1 MRGQRPTTL
10 RAVFEECQ
18 KGHQN
23 LTKLLAALRNI
34 HATHPDPAQFQAEFI
49 HYLKHS
55 LVVFR
60 REPAV
65 ERTLEF
71 VAKFAGSF
79 ATEAGSG
86 SDEEKENTGG
96 NKKFHMDLFDF
107 LLKSHNANSQAVRFR
122 ACQLINKMLN
132 ALGEDAEVDDDLYDR
147 IFECM
152 LMRLRDK
159 IPAIRVQAVL
169 ALTRLQDPSDQSCA
183 VITAYQYLLGCDPN
197 PDVRR
202 AILSCIAP
210 STHTLSGVLQRVR
223 DVNQSVRV
231 MAFKVLAEKFHIR
244 ALTIAQRLQ
253 VLQQGLNDRAEAVR
267 EVCGTKLLQS
277 WLRLFEGNILDLLGC
292 LDVET
297 TCGTDEDVTTGNP
310 TGEET
315 IEAAVM
321 WMFKQTPTDEL
332 ITNFDLLKESHVVP
346 LESLSCESALYW
358 RCLCQYVKSL
368 GTEGEEYLDRLL
380 PNLTALCDYVQRC
393 LCQYVKSL
401 GTEGEEYLDRLLP
414 TLTALCDYV
423 QSHLQTLP
431 SVEGG
436 LDMTSAVLYH
446 LQTLPSVEGGLDM
459 THLQTLPSVEGGLDM
474 TSAVDDHLRKEFVA
488 QQLMMILGIPDLTD
502 EVGRKRL
509 GSLVH
514 DMLLSDNM
522 TRPLLKL
529 LEALGSLVH
538 DMLLS
543 DNMTRPLLKLLVL
556 QKRLGS
562 LVHDMLLSDNMTR
575 PLLKL
580 LILRYCSVQPDQEA
594 RIREVVEVIA
604 DIREPI
610 TVLETSLSQEQMRQ
624 KELKLAS
631 IRVQLNEA
639 REEMDQLVAAQ
650 EFQKAA
656 EMKGRVDE
664 LELSKSDLLEEM
676 QPQTQE
682 VRTEKN
688 DSVTL
693 LRCLTI
699 AAEMLQTLTLKGL
712 SPTLRTLVDSLMLT
726 GIQSQDPAVRNMAV
740 RCLGLTAV
748 LCKDTAVQ
756 YLPLFLQASQ
766 VDLDAIQVTALQIVF
781 DLLLIFGLKA
791 FGAEQQNQGG
801 EGEGETEEPQQATP
815 NNTANSLLSILT
827 GMLDSENTDIRTNAA
842 EGLAKLMMSGRVLSG
857 KLLSRLLLLWYNPT
871 TEDDTHLRH
880 CLGTF
885 FPMFAFSGRST
896 QECVEEAFLPT
907 LQTLLDAPDTSPL
920 ATVDVG
926 NVGSLLTTLTS
937 RTNMRQFCVE
947 RTGKPDLP
955 RDMED
960 YSAHDNLA
968 LKLCNEVLKD
978 TYSPDVRMFC
988 KILGSMEPTASS
1000 TAHLKD
1006 LYVLSQQITQELDDR
1021 LSLRSI
1027 EHFQKTLCELCPGLT
1042 GEGQG
1047 DTSQREQQEGGSTE
1061 NQQGGSTEHQG
1072 ETGAKESTEQTQDK
1086 EGTGEQGSAQA
1097 SEKLHEASVLTAV
1110 ENVDQLEDN
1119 VFTTPAPPTNKKA
1132 QKGKSTAA
1140 KRKPAAKTPG
1150 KTSARRGKK
1159 KADWESDSDADAEA
1173 SVSESPAPA
1182 SRPRSSRKAATRTR
1196 VNLKDLLSDSGSD
1209 ASHDDAL
1216 TV

>member
-380 PNLTALCDYVQRC
+380 PNLTALCDYVQ
-393 LCQYVKSL
+393 S
-401 GTEGEEYLDRLLP
+401 
-414 TLTALCDYV
+414 
-423 QSHLQTLP
+423 
-431 SVEGG
+431 
-436 LDMTSAVLYH
+436 
-446 LQTLPSVEGGLDM
+446 
-459 THLQTLPSVEGGLDM
+459 HLQTLPSVEGGLDM

-502 EVGRKRL
+502 EVGR
-509 GSLVH
+509 
-514 DMLLSDNM
+514 
-522 TRPLLKL
+522 
-529 LEALGSLVH
+529 
-538 DMLLS
+538 
-543 DNMTRPLLKLLVL
+543 
-556 QKRLGS
+556 KRLGS

-1216 TV
+1216 TVPKRSSRRTLRSLDNTS

>member
-1 MRGQRPTTL
+1 MLTDISFLCDILKKRNYAAPGILL
-10 RAVFEECQ
+10 RDDYVCEM
-18 KGHQN
+18 
-23 LTKLLAALRNI
+23 LY
-34 HATHPDPAQFQAEFI
+34 PDPDQFKAEFI

-79 ATEAGSG
+79 ATDGGSG

-96 NKKFHMDLFDF
+96 NRKFHMDLFDF

-122 ACQLINKMLN
+122 ACQLVNKMLN

-183 VITAYQYLLGCDPN
+183 VITAYLYLLGCDPN

-210 STHTLSGVLQRVR
+210 STHTLGGVLQRTR

-253 VLQQGLNDRAEAVR
+253 VLQQGLNDRTEAVR

-292 LDVET
+292 LDVES
-297 TCGTDEDVTTGNP
+297 TCGTDEDTATGKT

-315 IEAAVM
+315 IETAVIS
-321 WMFKQTPTDEL
+321 MFKQTPTDEL
-332 ITNFDLLKESHVVP
+332 ISNFDLLGESHVVP
-346 LESLSCESALYW
+346 LENLTCESALYW

-368 GTEGEEYLDRLL
+368 GTDGEEYLDRLL
-380 PNLTALCDYVQRC
+380 PNLTALCDYVQ
-393 LCQYVKSL
+393 S
-401 GTEGEEYLDRLLP
+401 
-414 TLTALCDYV
+414 
-423 QSHLQTLP
+423 
-431 SVEGG
+431 
-436 LDMTSAVLYH
+436 
-446 LQTLPSVEGGLDM
+446 
-459 THLQTLPSVEGGLDM
+459 HLQTLPSVEGGLDM

-509 GSLVH
+509 
-514 DMLLSDNM
+514 
-522 TRPLLKL
+522 R
-529 LEALGSLVH
+529 
-538 DMLLS
+538 
-543 DNMTRPLLKLLVL
+543 
-556 QKRLGS
+556 S

-580 LILRYCSVQPDQEA
+580 LILRYCSVQTDQEA
-594 RIREVVEVIA
+594 RIRELVEVIA

-610 TVLETSLSQEQMRQ
+610 TVLETSLSQEQLRQ

-639 REEMDQLVAAQ
+639 REEMDQLVAVQ

-656 EMKGRVDE
+656 EMKGRVEE
-664 LELSKSDLLEEM
+664 LELNKSDLMEEM

-712 SPTLRTLVDSLMLT
+712 TPTLRTLVDSLMLT
-726 GIQSQDPAVRNMAV
+726 GIQSEDPAVRNMAV

-766 VDLDAIQVTALQIVF
+766 VDLEAIQVTALRTVF

-791 FGAEQQNQGG
+791 FGAENSEQQNQGG

-885 FPMFAFSGRST
+885 FPMFAFSGRSS

-937 RTNMRQFCVE
+937 RSNMRQFCVE
-947 RTGKPDLP
+947 KTGKPDLP

-988 KILGSMEPTASS
+988 KILGNLEPTAAS

-1006 LYVLSQQITQELDDR
+1006 LYVLSQQITQEVDDR
-1021 LSLRSI
+1021 MSLRSV
-1027 EHFQKTLCELCPGLT
+1027 EQFQKTLCELCPGLT
-1042 GEGQG
+1042 GNSQ
-1047 DTSQREQQEGGSTE
+1047 DTSQTEQQGEGSTEQQASTEQQETRAEGNTE
-1061 NQQGGSTEHQG
+1061 DAQG
-1072 ETGAKESTEQTQDK
+1072 KKD
-1086 EGTGEQGSAQA
+1086 GEQDSSQA
-1097 SEKLHEASVLTAV
+1097 PEKPQEASVLTAV

-1119 VFTTPAPPTNKKA
+1119 VFATPAPPTNKKT

-1140 KRKPAAKTPG
+1140 KRKTATKTPG

-1182 SRPRSSRKAATRTR
+1182 ARARSTRKAAARTR
-1196 VNLKDLLSDSGSD
+1196 VNLQDLLTDSGSD
-1209 ASHDDAL
+1209 ASIDDSHIVPKRSSRRTL
-1216 TV
+1216 RS

>member
-1 MRGQRPTTL
+1 
-10 RAVFEECQ
+10 
-18 KGHQN
+18 
-23 LTKLLAALRNI
+23 
-34 HATHPDPAQFQAEFI
+34 
-49 HYLKHS
+49 
-55 LVVFR
+55 
-60 REPAV
+60 
-65 ERTLEF
+65 
-71 VAKFAGSF
+71 
-79 ATEAGSG
+79 
-86 SDEEKENTGG
+86 
-96 NKKFHMDLFDF
+96 
-107 LLKSHNANSQAVRFR
+107 
-122 ACQLINKMLN
+122 
-132 ALGEDAEVDDDLYDR
+132 
-147 IFECM
+147 M
-152 LMRLRDK
+152 LMGLRDK
-159 IPAIRVQAVL
+159 IPAIRVQTVL

-210 STHTLSGVLQRVR
+210 STHTLSGVLQRIR

-297 TCGTDEDVTTGNP
+297 TCGTDDEVTTGQP

-332 ITNFDLLKESHVVP
+332 IANFDLLGESHVIP
-346 LESLSCESALYW
+346 LESLTCESALYW

-368 GTEGEEYLDRLL
+368 GTEGEEY
-380 PNLTALCDYVQRC
+380 Q
-393 LCQYVKSL
+393 
-401 GTEGEEYLDRLLP
+401 DRLLP

-423 QSHLQTLP
+423 QSHL
-431 SVEGG
+431 E
-436 LDMTSAVLYH
+436 
-446 LQTLPSVEGGLDM
+446 
-459 THLQTLPSVEGGLDM
+459 TLPSVEGGLDM

-488 QQLMMILGIPDLTD
+488 QQLVMILGIPDLTD

-509 GSLVH
+509 RSLI
-514 DMLLSDNM
+514 
-522 TRPLLKL
+522 
-529 LEALGSLVH
+529 
-538 DMLLS
+538 
-543 DNMTRPLLKLLVL
+543 
-556 QKRLGS
+556 
-562 LVHDMLLSDNMTR
+562 HDMLLSDNMTR

-580 LILRYCSVQPDQEA
+580 LIVRYCSVQTDQEA
-594 RIREVVEVIA
+594 RIRDLVEVIA

-639 REEMDQLVAAQ
+639 REEMDRLVAAQ

-664 LELSKSDLLEEM
+664 LELSKSDLTEEM

-688 DSVTL
+688 DPLTL

-726 GIQSQDPAVRNMAV
+726 GIQSADPAVRNMAV

-766 VDLDAIQVTALQIVF
+766 VDLDAIQVTALRIVF

-791 FGAEQQNQGG
+791 FGAENSEQQNQG
-801 EGEGETEEPQQATP
+801 EGEEETEEPQQATP

-842 EGLAKLMMSGRVLSG
+842 EGLAKLMMSGRVLSW
-857 KLLSRLLLLWYNPT
+857 KLLSRLMLLWYNPT

-885 FPMFAFSGRST
+885 FPMFAFSGRCA

-937 RTNMRQFCVE
+937 RANMRQFCVE

-955 RDMED
+955 REMED

-968 LKLCNEVLKD
+968 MKLCNEVLKD

-988 KILGSMEPTASS
+988 KILGTMEPTASS
-1000 TAHLKD
+1000 TTHLRD
-1006 LYVLSQQITQELDDR
+1006 LYVLSQQIIQELDDR
-1021 LSLRSI
+1021 MSLKYMDQ
-1027 EHFQKTLCELCPGLT
+1027 FQKTLCELCPGLT
-1042 GEGQG
+1042 GDGQKN
-1047 DTSQREQQEGGSTE
+1047 TSQTGQVQGTTE
-1061 NQQGGSTEHQG
+1061 NQEEPEGN
-1072 ETGAKESTEQTQDK
+1072 KEQTQDK
-1086 EGTGEQGSAQA
+1086 EGTGCEGGSTQA
-1097 SEKLHEASVLTAV
+1097 TEKPQETTVLTAV
-1110 ENVDQLEDN
+1110 ENVDELEDN
-1119 VFTTPAPPTNKKA
+1119 VFATPAPPTNKKT

-1140 KRKPAAKTPG
+1140 KKKPATKTPG
-1150 KTSARRGKK
+1150 KTPARRGKK

-1173 SVSESPAPA
+1173 SVSESPAPTTRA
-1182 SRPRSSRKAATRTR
+1182 RSTRKAATRTR

-1209 ASHDDAL
+1209 APQDDSQAVPKRSSRRTL
-1216 TV
+1216 RSLDNTS

>member
-10 RAVFEECQ
+10 CAVFKECQ

-23 LTKLLAALRNI
+23 TTKLLAALKNI

-79 ATEAGSG
+79 AAEAGSG
-86 SDEEKENTGG
+86 SDEEKENAGG
-96 NKKFHMDLFDF
+96 NRKFHMDLFDF

-183 VITAYQYLLGCDPN
+183 VITGCPGTDPTTGPVRPELRCYYRWVVIIVHVVLL
-197 PDVRR
+197 
-202 AILSCIAP
+202 
-210 STHTLSGVLQRVR
+210 
-223 DVNQSVRV
+223 
-231 MAFKVLAEKFHIR
+231 VLAEKFHIR

-253 VLQQGLNDRAEAVR
+253 VLQQGLNDRSEAVR

-297 TCGTDEDVTTGNP
+297 TCGTDEEVTTGQP

-332 ITNFDLLKESHVVP
+332 IMNFDLLGESHVIP
-346 LESLSCESALYW
+346 LASLTCESALYW

-368 GTEGEEYLDRLL
+368 GTEGEEY
-380 PNLTALCDYVQRC
+380 Q
-393 LCQYVKSL
+393 
-401 GTEGEEYLDRLLP
+401 DRLLP

-423 QSHLQTLP
+423 QSHL
-431 SVEGG
+431 E
-436 LDMTSAVLYH
+436 
-446 LQTLPSVEGGLDM
+446 
-459 THLQTLPSVEGGLDM
+459 TLPSVEGGLDM

-488 QQLMMILGIPDLTD
+488 QQLVMILGIPDLTD

-509 GSLVH
+509 RGLI
-514 DMLLSDNM
+514 
-522 TRPLLKL
+522 
-529 LEALGSLVH
+529 
-538 DMLLS
+538 
-543 DNMTRPLLKLLVL
+543 
-556 QKRLGS
+556 
-562 LVHDMLLSDNMTR
+562 HDMLLSDNMTR

-580 LILRYCSVQPDQEA
+580 LIVRYCSVQTDQEA
-594 RIREVVEVIA
+594 RIRDLVEVIA

-664 LELSKSDLLEEM
+664 LELSKSDLTEEM

-688 DSVTL
+688 DPLTL

-726 GIQSQDPAVRNMAV
+726 GIQSADPAVRNMAV

-766 VDLDAIQVTALQIVF
+766 VDLDAIQVTALRIVF

-791 FGAEQQNQGG
+791 FGAENSEQQNQG

-842 EGLAKLMMSGRVLSG
+842 EGLAKLMMSGRVLSW
-857 KLLSRLLLLWYNPT
+857 KLLSRLMLLWYNPT

-885 FPMFAFSGRST
+885 FPMFAFSGRSA

-937 RTNMRQFCVE
+937 RANMKQFCVE

-955 RDMED
+955 RDME
-960 YSAHDNLA
+960 
-968 LKLCNEVLKD
+968 LCNEILKD

-988 KILGSMEPTASS
+988 KILGTMEPTASS

-1021 LSLRSI
+1021 MSLKYMDQ
-1027 EHFQKTLCELCPGLT
+1027 FQKTLCELCPGLT
-1042 GEGQG
+1042 GDGQG
-1047 DTSQREQQEGGSTE
+1047 DTSQTGQENTSQTGQEGTTGNQRETE
-1061 NQQGGSTEHQG
+1061 GN
-1072 ETGAKESTEQTQDK
+1072 KEQSQDK
-1086 EGTGEQGSAQA
+1086 E
-1097 SEKLHEASVLTAV
+1097 
-1110 ENVDQLEDN
+1110 
-1119 VFTTPAPPTNKKA
+1119 
-1132 QKGKSTAA
+1132 GKSTAA
-1140 KRKPAAKTPG
+1140 KKKAATKTPG
-1150 KTSARRGKK
+1150 KTPARRGKK

-1182 SRPRSSRKAATRTR
+1182 TRARSTRKAATRTR

-1209 ASHDDAL
+1209 APQDDSQA
-1216 TV
+1216 V

>member
-1 MRGQRPTTL
+1 MRGPRPTTL

-23 LTKLLAALRNI
+23 TTKLLAALKNI
-34 HATHPDPAQFQAEFI
+34 HATYPNPDQFRAEFI

-79 ATEAGSG
+79 ATDGGSG

-96 NKKFHMDLFDF
+96 NRKFHMDLFDF

-122 ACQLINKMLN
+122 ACQLVNKMLN

-183 VITAYQYLLGCDPN
+183 VITAYLYLLGCDPN

-210 STHTLSGVLQRVR
+210 STHTLGGVLQRTR

-253 VLQQGLNDRAEAVR
+253 VLQQGLNDRTEAVR

-297 TCGTDEDVTTGNP
+297 TCGTDEDTATGKT

-315 IEAAVM
+315 IETAVM
-321 WMFKQTPTDEL
+321 SMFKQTPTDEL
-332 ITNFDLLKESHVVP
+332 ISNFDLLGESHVIP
-346 LESLSCESALYW
+346 LDSLTCESALYW

-368 GTEGEEYLDRLL
+368 GTDGEEYLDRLL
-380 PNLTALCDYVQRC
+380 PNLTALCDYVQ
-393 LCQYVKSL
+393 S
-401 GTEGEEYLDRLLP
+401 
-414 TLTALCDYV
+414 
-423 QSHLQTLP
+423 
-431 SVEGG
+431 
-436 LDMTSAVLYH
+436 
-446 LQTLPSVEGGLDM
+446 
-459 THLQTLPSVEGGLDM
+459 HLQTLPSVEGGLDM

-509 GSLVH
+509 
-514 DMLLSDNM
+514 
-522 TRPLLKL
+522 R
-529 LEALGSLVH
+529 
-538 DMLLS
+538 
-543 DNMTRPLLKLLVL
+543 
-556 QKRLGS
+556 S

-580 LILRYCSVQPDQEA
+580 LILRYCSVQTDQEA
-594 RIREVVEVIA
+594 RIRELVEVIA

-610 TVLETSLSQEQMRQ
+610 TVLETSLSQEQLRQ

-631 IRVQLNEA
+631 IRVKLNEA
-639 REEMDQLVAAQ
+639 REEMDQLVAVQ

-656 EMKGRVDE
+656 EMKGRVEE
-664 LELSKSDLLEEM
+664 LELNKSDLMEKM

-712 SPTLRTLVDSLMLT
+712 TPTLRTLVDSLMLT
-726 GIQSQDPAVRNMAV
+726 GIQSEDPAVRNMAV

-766 VDLDAIQVTALQIVF
+766 VDLEAIQVTALRTVF

-791 FGAEQQNQGG
+791 FGAENSEQQNQSG

-885 FPMFAFSGRST
+885 FPMFAFSGRSS

-937 RTNMRQFCVE
+937 RSNMRQFCVE
-947 RTGKPDLP
+947 KTGKPDLP

-988 KILGSMEPTASS
+988 KILGNLEPTAAS

-1006 LYVLSQQITQELDDR
+1006 LYVLSQQITQEVDDR
-1021 LSLRSI
+1021 MSLRSV
-1027 EHFQKTLCELCPGLT
+1027 EQFQKTLCELCPGLT
-1042 GEGQG
+1042 GDSQEN
-1047 DTSQREQQEGGSTE
+1047 TSQTEQQKESSTEQQASTEQQETTVEGNTE
-1061 NQQGGSTEHQG
+1061 DAQG
-1072 ETGAKESTEQTQDK
+1072 K
-1086 EGTGEQGSAQA
+1086 
-1097 SEKLHEASVLTAV
+1097 
-1110 ENVDQLEDN
+1110 
-1119 VFTTPAPPTNKKA
+1119 
-1132 QKGKSTAA
+1132 KGKSTAA
-1140 KRKPAAKTPG
+1140 KRKTATKTPG

-1159 KADWESDSDADAEA
+1159 KAEWESDSDADAEA

-1182 SRPRSSRKAATRTR
+1182 ARARSTRKAAARTR
-1196 VNLKDLLSDSGSD
+1196 VNLQDLLTDSGSD
-1209 ASHDDAL
+1209 ASIDDSHIVPKRSTRRTL
-1216 TV
+1216 RS

>member
-10 RAVFEECQ
+10 CAVFEECQ

-23 LTKLLAALRNI
+23 TTKLLAALKNI

-49 HYLKHS
+49 HYLKHA

-79 ATEAGSG
+79 AVEVGSG
-86 SDEEKENTGG
+86 SDEEKENAGG
-96 NKKFHMDLFDF
+96 NRKFHMDLFDF

-169 ALTRLQDPSDQSCA
+169 ALTRLQDPSDQTCA

-210 STHTLSGVLQRVR
+210 STHTLSGVLQRIR

-297 TCGTDEDVTTGNP
+297 TCGTDDEVTTGQP

-332 ITNFDLLKESHVVP
+332 IANFDLLGESHVIP
-346 LESLSCESALYW
+346 LESLTCESALYW

-368 GTEGEEYLDRLL
+368 GTEGEEY
-380 PNLTALCDYVQRC
+380 Q
-393 LCQYVKSL
+393 
-401 GTEGEEYLDRLLP
+401 DRLLP

-423 QSHLQTLP
+423 QSHL
-431 SVEGG
+431 E
-436 LDMTSAVLYH
+436 
-446 LQTLPSVEGGLDM
+446 
-459 THLQTLPSVEGGLDM
+459 TLPSVEGGLDM

-488 QQLMMILGIPDLTD
+488 QQLVMILGIPDLTD

-509 GSLVH
+509 RSLI
-514 DMLLSDNM
+514 
-522 TRPLLKL
+522 
-529 LEALGSLVH
+529 
-538 DMLLS
+538 
-543 DNMTRPLLKLLVL
+543 
-556 QKRLGS
+556 
-562 LVHDMLLSDNMTR
+562 HDMLLSDNMTR

-580 LILRYCSVQPDQEA
+580 LIVRYCSVQTDQEA
-594 RIREVVEVIA
+594 RIRDLVEVIA

-639 REEMDQLVAAQ
+639 REEMDRLVAAQ

-664 LELSKSDLLEEM
+664 LELSKSDLTEEM

-688 DSVTL
+688 DPLTL

-726 GIQSQDPAVRNMAV
+726 GIQSADPAVRNMAV

-766 VDLDAIQVTALQIVF
+766 VDLDAIQVTALRIVF

-791 FGAEQQNQGG
+791 FGAENSEQQNQG
-801 EGEGETEEPQQATP
+801 EGEEETEEPQQATP

-842 EGLAKLMMSGRVLSG
+842 EGLAKLMMSGRVLSW
-857 KLLSRLLLLWYNPT
+857 KLLSRLMLLWYNPT

-885 FPMFAFSGRST
+885 FPMFAFSGRCA

-937 RTNMRQFCVE
+937 RANMRQFCVE

-955 RDMED
+955 REMED

-968 LKLCNEVLKD
+968 LKLCNTQLLISKD
-978 TYSPDVRMFC
+978 
-988 KILGSMEPTASS
+988 
-1000 TAHLKD
+1000 
-1006 LYVLSQQITQELDDR
+1006 
-1021 LSLRSI
+1021 
-1027 EHFQKTLCELCPGLT
+1027 
-1042 GEGQG
+1042 
-1047 DTSQREQQEGGSTE
+1047 
-1061 NQQGGSTEHQG
+1061 
-1072 ETGAKESTEQTQDK
+1072 
-1086 EGTGEQGSAQA
+1086 
-1097 SEKLHEASVLTAV
+1097 
-1110 ENVDQLEDN
+1110 
-1119 VFTTPAPPTNKKA
+1119 
-1132 QKGKSTAA
+1132 
-1140 KRKPAAKTPG
+1140 
-1150 KTSARRGKK
+1150 
-1159 KADWESDSDADAEA
+1159 
-1173 SVSESPAPA
+1173 
-1182 SRPRSSRKAATRTR
+1182 
-1196 VNLKDLLSDSGSD
+1196 
-1209 ASHDDAL
+1209 
-1216 TV
+1216 